1 MNLIQK
7 YKKLHEGHMIFK
19 LVFLG
24 KDMLHLG
31 DTFYNTINDHYIEI
45 VINIKNDY
53 VRSLIGL

>member
-24 KDMLHLG
+24 KDMHLG

-53 VRSLIGL
+53 V

>member
-53 VRSLIGL
+53 V